1 VSGRGA
7 RRTRLERAASLQA
20 AGLGKRGAVMVW
32 LIVAIVVVSV
42 VVVLLAIGWFT
53 FVLLSEV
60 SERFDDS
67 DDV

>member
-1 VSGRGA
+1 
-7 RRTRLERAASLQA
+7 
-20 AGLGKRGAVMVW
+20 MVW
-32 LIVAIVVVSV
+32 LIVAIVVVS

-67 DDV
+67 DDF

>member
-1 VSGRGA
+1 LHPRNS
-7 RRTRLERAASLQA
+7 T
-20 AGLGKRGAVMVW
+20 AGLEERGVVVIWM
-32 LIVAIVVVSV
+32 IVALVVVSI

-60 SERFDDS
+60 SERLDDN

>member
-1 VSGRGA
+1 MRTWRNYGA
-7 RRTRLERAASLQA
+7 RFSGER
-20 AGLGKRGAVMVW
+20 GVVMVW
-32 LIVAIVVVSV
+32 LIVAIVVISV

-67 DDV
+67 END